1 MAQEFTVFV
10 SVPGTDR
17 PWLKTFTH
25 PAIVGRSDDCD
36 IPLAHPVV
44 SRQHAEVRRA
54 PDGDLIVR
62 DLGSTNGTI
71 SGNEVLRGHEI
82 RAPEQISLQIGPYS
96 IVVSTEARSDASTL
110 AVPIVNDAPTVA
122 LNADLSARER
132 EVLAL
137 IAGGRTNAEIAIAL
151 GITDHTVVSHVR
163 HIFDK
168 SGVANRAE
176 AAAYAV
182 RNGLAP

>member
-17 PWLKTFTH
+17 PWLKTFTR

-82 RAPEQISLQIGPYS
+82 RAPEQISLQIGSPVGETTLS
-96 IVVSTEARSDASTL
+96 LLPAPGLVTTRRS
-110 AVPIVNDAPTVA
+110 
-122 LNADLSARER
+122 
-132 EVLAL
+132 
-137 IAGGRTNAEIAIAL
+137 RTTRSVMRRSRCE
-151 GITDHTVVSHVR
+151 S
-163 HIFDK
+163 
-168 SGVANRAE
+168 E
-176 AAAYAV
+176 AV
-182 RNGLAP
+182 RLGAPNGIRIARRPVTSWSRTRSQR